1 MKLHLVDG
9 TYELF
14 RAFYGAPSRRND
26 RGMEVGAAVGL
37 VRTLLALLRQKQT
50 THVACAFDTVVESFR
65 NGLFEGYKTGERVEP
80 DLWAQFPLAE
90 RVVSA
95 LGIVVWSMVNFEAD
109 DALATAAARWER
121 EHSLEQIVLCSP
133 DKDLSQCVRGARVV
147 MLDRQ
152 REKVLDEEGVVEKF
166 GVPPGSIPD
175 WLALVGDPADG
186 IPGLPGWGKKSAALI
201 LAQYQHLEE
210 IPADPL
216 NWAIQVRSAQTLART
231 LNRLQSEALLYRQLA
246 TLREDVPLEQDLD
259 DLRWNGFQHSQLKAL
274 SQELGFPRFLERI
287 SF

>member
-1 MKLHLVDG
+1 MKLHIVDG

-14 RAFYGAPSRRND
+14 RAFFGAPSRRNS

-37 VRTLLALLRQKQT
+37 VRTLLVLLRQKET

-65 NGLFEGYKTGERVEP
+65 NDLFEGYKTGEGMDSE
-80 DLWAQFPLAE
+80 LSAQFPLAE
-90 RVVSA
+90 QVVSA
-95 LGIVVWSMVNFEAD
+95 LGIVVWPMGEFEAD
-109 DALATAAARWER
+109 DAMATAATRWKGEN
-121 EHSLEQIVLCSP
+121 SLEQIVLCSP
-133 DKDLSQCVRGARVV
+133 DKDLSQCVRGTRVV

-152 REKVLDEEGVVEKF
+152 RGKVLDEEGVLEKF

-186 IPGLPGWGKKSAALI
+186 IPGLPGWGKKSAAQVLTH
-201 LAQYQHLEE
+201 YKHLEE
-210 IPADPL
+210 IPVDPM
-216 NWAIQVRSAQTLART
+216 NWVVQVRRSQTLAKT
-231 LNRLQSEALLYRQLA
+231 LNHFKSEALLYRQLA

-259 DLRWNGFQHSQLKAL
+259 DLRWDGVQHSQLKAL
-274 SQELGFPRFLERI
+274 RQELGFPRFLEEI

>member
-65 NGLFEGYKTGERVEP
+65 NGLFEGYKTGEGVEP

-95 LGIVVWSMVNFEAD
+95 LGIVVWSMVKFEAD

-133 DKDLSQCVRGARVV
+133 DKDLSQCVRGVRVV

-166 GVPPGSIPD
+166 GVPPESIPD